1 MVAFSS
7 ISCYAIIKGDKMPRT
22 IFLYVFLISLL
33 AAGCGQPAT
42 VETLKTPTTESPVSN
57 PPTLDGD
64 WKIKMKHSGGIMG
77 LSRSIEISSDGKF
90 TVLDERKDKTITGE
104 LTADELSKINKQVS
118 SSEYISETKP
128 DGMGCA
134 DCFIYDLE
142 IQKGAEKFA
151 IQLNDIS
158 LPNSS
163 LEPLVAHLRGLIET
177 ALK

>member
-1 MVAFSS
+1 
-7 ISCYAIIKGDKMPRT
+7 MPRI

-42 VETLKTPTTESPVSN
+42 VETLNTPTTESPVSN
-57 PPTLDGD
+57 LPTLDGD

-90 TVLDERKDKTITGE
+90 TVLDERKDKTINGE
-104 LTADELSKINKQVS
+104 LTADELSKLNKQVS
-118 SSEYISETKP
+118 SSEYIFETKP

-142 IQKGAEKFA
+142 IQKGEEKFA

-158 LPNSS
+158 LPNSG